1 MADGQDANLD
11 AQEEWEEIEEEIDP
25 GEVERVVAELDRLIE
40 KVASETICQSLQAAC
55 EEIADLV
62 EWEEDEDQAE
72 AA

>member
-1 MADGQDANLD
+1 MADEQDVNLD

-40 KVASETICQSLQAAC
+40 KVASETIGQSLQAAC
-55 EEIADLV
+55 EEIVDLV
-62 EWEEDEDQAE
+62 EWEEDEDQAQ

>member
-1 MADGQDANLD
+1 MTDEHDVNLD
-11 AQEEWEEIEEEIDP
+11 AQKEWEEIEEEIDS

-40 KVASETICQSLQAAC
+40 KVKSETILQSLQAAC

-62 EWEEDEDQAE
+62 EWEEDEAE